1 MFQQLYSINSM
12 DAHCGRFG
20 NLFLVGM
27 GFHFYSKKNNLK
39 VKYKDHERFK
49 KLGVDFYTPNADSEK
64 GPFQETI
71 KFTDENFFSLITGPP
86 IYKNLLLCNDMWCQ
100 TKEFVFYLRD
110 HFNEPQQ
117 KERILV
123 SNPFAHRYNV
133 DNNKNNDV
141 FVHVRLGDVTDV
153 HSLPFEYYDK
163 ALSNIQNIQSFDKG
177 YISSDS
183 IGHPICEKLIEKYDL
198 TPIQYDVV
206 ETIQFASTCR
216 HLVLSH
222 GTFSWLAGF
231 LAYFSDD
238 IQYPVDK
245 KPWHGNIFVFPEW
258 KCVDY

>member
-1 MFQQLYSINSM
+1 M

-27 GFHFYSKKNNLK
+27 GFHFYAKKNNLK
-39 VKYKDHERFK
+39 MKYKDHERFK
-49 KLGVDFYTPNADSEK
+49 KLGIDFYEPSLGAVGDSEQ
-64 GPFQETI
+64 PFQETI
-71 KFTDENFFSLITGPP
+71 KFTDENFFDLITGPP
-86 IYKNLLLCNDMWCQ
+86 IHKNLLLCNDMWCQ

-110 HFNEPQQ
+110 YFNEPPQ
-117 KERILV
+117 KDRILV
-123 SNPFAHRYNV
+123 SNPFAHRYNNNV

-163 ALSNIQNIQSFDKG
+163 ALQNIKSFSKG

-198 TPIQYDVV
+198 TPVQWDVV

-216 HLVLSH
+216 HLVLSL
-222 GTFSWLAGF
+222 GTFSWLVGF

-238 IQYPVDK
+238 VQYPFDK
-245 KPWHGNIFVFPEW
+245 KPWHGDIFVFQEW